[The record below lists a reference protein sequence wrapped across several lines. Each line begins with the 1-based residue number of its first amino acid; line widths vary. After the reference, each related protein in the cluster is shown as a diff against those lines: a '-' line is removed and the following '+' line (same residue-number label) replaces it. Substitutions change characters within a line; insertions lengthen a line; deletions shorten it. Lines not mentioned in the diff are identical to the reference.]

1 MSFRVKNEVTAAVAC
16 CRYQVM
22 ADEIQGLKVLGQAY
36 LISLAR
42 SRSSRKLSWSSLL
55 PLMSLL
61 WI

>member
-42 SRSSRKLSWSSLL
+42 SRSSRKLS
-55 PLMSLL
+55 
-61 WI
+61 